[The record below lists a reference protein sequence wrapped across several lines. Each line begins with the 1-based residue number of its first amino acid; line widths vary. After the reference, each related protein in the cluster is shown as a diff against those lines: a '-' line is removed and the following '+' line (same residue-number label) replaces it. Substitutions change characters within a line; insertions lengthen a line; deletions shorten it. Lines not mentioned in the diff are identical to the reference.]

1 MKVSLY
7 FFDKYSLES
16 IWIAIT
22 LWPLYFI
29 IFYLFFKNDQDKLN
43 RNIILPLISSAIV
56 ASFTA
61 LVFADTLIEYLIFFL
76 GFGVLLFGTVAKVNP
91 NKKSAIFMILG
102 IFITVLAGFL
112 LYLMR
117 TKIYHRT
124 SIPKTPGY
132 IDFKDKS
139 YWTWIIIQT
148 IMYTY
153 VLWYM
158 LKH

>member
-7 FFDKYSLES
+7 FFDKYTSES
-16 IWIAIT
+16 IWIAIA

-29 IFYLFFKNDQDKLN
+29 IFYLFFKSDKDKFNKNL
-43 RNIILPLISSAIV
+43 ILPLISSLIV

-61 LVFADTLIEYLIFFL
+61 LVFADTLIEYLVFFL
-76 GFGVLLFGTVAKVNP
+76 GFGILLFGSISKINP
-91 NKKSAIFMILG
+91 NKKSAGLMILG
-102 IFITVLAGFL
+102 IFITVLAGFF

-117 TKIYHRT
+117 TKLYNRT

-148 IMYTY
+148 IMYVY

-158 LKH
+158 IKH